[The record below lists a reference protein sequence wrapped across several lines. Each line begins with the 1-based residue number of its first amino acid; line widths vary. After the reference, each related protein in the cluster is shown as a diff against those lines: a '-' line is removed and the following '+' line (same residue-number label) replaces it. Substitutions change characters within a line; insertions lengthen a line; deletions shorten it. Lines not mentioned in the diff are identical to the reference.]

1 LNGNFTVLQ
10 ILGIPIKVNISWFVT
25 LVFVTSMLAIR
36 FYPEVIPPR
45 SPYRD
50 DVLVHWAMALASG
63 LVFFGSILLH
73 ELAHSIVARKQ
84 GIPVR
89 GITLFIFGGV
99 AQITAEAKR
108 PLHEF
113 LMAIVGPLTSVALGC
128 LFFLAY
134 FIAGGNERDPIPLVL
149 QWLFFMNVV
158 VGAFNLAPGF
168 PMDGGRVLRSILWGV
183 RGNFYGATRWATLL
197 GQGMGYGLM
206 ALGSVA
212 FLGTLGFVDPI
223 SGVWFFV
230 LGLFLQ
236 TSARQSWAQTQALN
250 TLGKYN
256 AEDLMSRELETI
268 DRRATLTIVRDRGA
282 RRRRF
287 LFLVSNEDD
296 AVLGVVTEKEL
307 ARVPPERRGAATAE
321 DAMLTAREATTAAPR
336 DDGATLLQTMEA
348 ADVWHLPVVAE
359 DRVVG
364 VVSKESLL
372 RIIANRMIQRPTLA
386 GQP

>member
-1 LNGNFTVLQ
+1 LNGNFTILQ

-25 LVFVTSMLAIR
+25 LAFVTSMLALR

-50 DVLVHWAMALASG
+50 DVVVHWIMAVTSG

-73 ELAHSIVARKQ
+73 ELAHSVVARRQ

-113 LMAIVGPLTSVALGC
+113 LMAVVGPLTSIGLGAI
-128 LFFLAY
+128 FFAAY
-134 FIAGGNERDPIPLVL
+134 FLAGGNDRDPVPLVL
-149 QWLFFMNVV
+149 QWLFFMNVI
-158 VGAFNLAPGF
+158 VGAFNMAPGF

-183 RGNFYGATRWATLL
+183 TGNFYGATRWATLL
-197 GQGMGYGLM
+197 GQGMGYALM
-206 ALGSVA
+206 LLGALA
-212 FLGTLGFVDPI
+212 FLRTFGFVDPL

-230 LGLFLQ
+230 LGMFLQ

-250 TLGKYN
+250 TLGKYS
-256 AEDLMSRELETI
+256 AEDIMSRDLETV
-268 DRRATLTIVRDRGA
+268 DRRVSLNMVRDRGA

-296 AVLGVVTEKEL
+296 HVLGIVTEKEL
-307 ARVPPERRGAATAE
+307 AQVPPERRSAATAE
-321 DAMLTAREATTAAPR
+321 DAMLTATETATAAPG
-336 DDGATLLQTMEA
+336 DDGAKLLQAMEA
-348 ADVWHLPVVAE
+348 ADVWHLPVVTD

-372 RIIANRMIQRPTLA
+372 RIIANRMVQRPTLA